1 MSVLTINKLTASVGA
16 EVTGLD
22 SDLLATD
29 DALGRAVLDAL
40 EDNGVLV
47 FPGLG
52 LDPEAQVAF
61 CRRLGAIDHSSD
73 GHHPIAGIYPV
84 TLDKSKNSSADY
96 LRATFDWHIDG
107 CTPTN
112 DECPQKATVL
122 SAKQVAERGGETEFA
137 NSYAAYEAFS
147 DEEKQRFGA
156 LRVVHSLEA
165 SQRRVHPDPSPELVA
180 KWRSRPTHEH
190 PLVWTHRS
198 GRKSLVLGASA
209 DYLRATFDW
218 HIDGCTPTN
227 GECPQKATVLSAKQV
242 ADRGGETEFANSY
255 AAYEAFSEDEKER
268 FGALR
273 VMHSLE
279 ASQRRVHADP
289 SPELLAKWRSRPTHE
304 HPLVWTHRS
313 GRKSLV
319 LGASAD
325 YVVGMGLDE
334 GRALLADLLDRATR
348 RDLVYSHRWSVGD
361 TVIWDNNGVLHRAA
375 PYDRESP
382 REMLR
387 TTVLGDEPIQ

>member
-1 MSVLTINKLTASVGA
+1 MSLLTINKLTASVGA
-16 EVTGLD
+16 EVTGLEPEQ
-22 SDLLATD
+22 LAGD
-29 DALGRAVLDAL
+29 DALGSAVLDAL

-122 SAKQVAERGGETEFA
+122 SAKQVAASGGETEFA

-209 DYLRATFDW
+209 DY
-218 HIDGCTPTN
+218 
-227 GECPQKATVLSAKQV
+227 
-242 ADRGGETEFANSY
+242 
-255 AAYEAFSEDEKER
+255 
-268 FGALR
+268 
-273 VMHSLE
+273 
-279 ASQRRVHADP
+279 
-289 SPELLAKWRSRPTHE
+289 
-304 HPLVWTHRS
+304 
-313 GRKSLV
+313 
-319 LGASAD
+319 
-325 YVVGMGLDE
+325 VVGMDLDE
-334 GRALLADLLDRATR
+334 GRALLAELLDRATQP
-348 RDLVYSHRWSVGD
+348 DLVYSHRWSVGD

-375 PYDRESP
+375 PYDPDSP